1 MWEGRDGFC
10 HYLRERLNASI
21 RILSKHHYTSEVVP
35 LFLSPLFL
43 TWAGGIHATLQRLR
57 ADKAGWPACLLL
69 IIITIFN
76 FEFERTFCKGWK
88 PPGNSIY
95 FFIII
100 ITLFFGSG
108 HVAAPASRCPC
119 CCLPSP
125 NPVLPLLH
133 HAPADDLLG
142 HCLLLSP
149 SLEVLPGRRY
159 PNYTV
164 LCWPCTGPSCNFPR
178 RTSCFLAFAG
188 LTLNPE

>member
-100 ITLFFGSG
+100 ITLFLARVTWRRPLADVL
-108 HVAAPASRCPC
+108 VAAFPLQTPC
-119 CCLPSP
+119 CRSCITPQLMTSSGTACSSAPAWRCCRGADTQITRSSAGRAP
-125 NPVLPLLH
+125 GRPVIFPVGLVVFLPL
-133 HAPADDLLG
+133 
-142 HCLLLSP
+142 
-149 SLEVLPGRRY
+149 PG
-159 PNYTV
+159 
-164 LCWPCTGPSCNFPR
+164 
-178 RTSCFLAFAG
+178 
-188 LTLNPE
+188 